1 MYVHS
6 KIVLLYYNALSL
18 KSQSKVKPACTT
30 TFQLS
35 RPDFKFIF
43 VCICIYICIFFVV
56 VFVFLLPFVFVFEVF
71 EICLLHQPSFMYQS
85 SSQLLDPHFKFRNWI
100 RINSCHCHQ
109 GPDQG
114 CHFET
119 VSTTAVLESDFHF
132 IFATL

>member
-1 MYVHS
+1 MYTVKLCSCTTMHCLS
-6 KIVLLYYNALSL
+6 SLRARLSL
-18 KSQSKVKPACTT
+18 LAPPPSNSHVRISSS
-30 TFQLS
+30 FLS
-35 RPDFKFIF
+35 VFAF
-43 VCICIYICIFFVV
+43 